1 MRQIKITKGALA
13 YAELILVVLIW
24 SFSPI
29 VSNLG
34 IVKDNYSPGMII
46 AMRSLFAVL
55 ALALI
60 NGKRLKK
67 IDKEHLKWAVPSG
80 FILGTASIC
89 QMVGYRYGAGPGE
102 SAVLE
107 NLALIVIPILL
118 FVFVKQKPT
127 WTKILAAV
135 LCFIGS
141 AIIALAGSEGDLLSV
156 SLGKW
161 LACLSGILYGA
172 NFVITGTYAKKLDS
186 GVFVFIQIAVQT
198 LAAFAYAFIGEKILL
213 AKESIFVCSLELA
226 PLLTVAALGIIA
238 TGICWTL
245 RAHCLK
251 KIPVMIAS
259 VIMPFSTVL
268 TGVWSLIGGLEP
280 FTWNLLIGGVI
291 VVGAILLAQL
301 GDKGEEELAE
311 DCSQDMPEE
320 TPLTKE
326 NE

>member
-1 MRQIKITKGALA
+1 MKITKGAWA
-13 YAELILVVLIW
+13 YVELILVVLIW

-29 VSNLG
+29 ISNLE

-46 AMRSLFAVL
+46 ALRSLFAVL
-55 ALALI
+55 ALAVI
-60 NGKRLKK
+60 NGKRLMK
-67 IDKEHLKWAVPSG
+67 INKEYLKWAVPSG
-80 FILGTASIC
+80 FILGAASIC

-141 AIIALAGSEGDLLSV
+141 AIIALAGTAGDLLSV

-186 GVFVFIQIAVQT
+186 GVFVFVQIAVQT
-198 LAAFAYAFIGEKILL
+198 LTALTYVFIGEQILL
-213 AKESIFVCSLELA
+213 AKENVFVCSLELA
-226 PLLTVAALGIIA
+226 PLLTVAALGILA

-291 VVGAILLAQL
+291 VVGAILLAQF
-301 GDKGEEELAE
+301 GDKGEEQSAE
-311 DCSQDMPEE
+311 EA
-320 TPLTKE
+320 PLDEVEKKE
-326 NE
+326 

>member
-1 MRQIKITKGALA
+1 MSQMKITKGAWA
-13 YAELILVVLIW
+13 YVELILVVLIW

-29 VSNLG
+29 ISNFE

-46 AMRSLFAVL
+46 ALRSLFAVL
-55 ALALI
+55 ALAVI
-60 NGKRLKK
+60 NGKRLMK
-67 IDKEHLKWAVPSG
+67 INKECLKWAVPSG
-80 FILGTASIC
+80 FILGAASIC

-141 AIIALAGSEGDLLSV
+141 AIIALAGSAGDLLSV

-186 GVFVFIQIAVQT
+186 GVFVFVQIAVQT
-198 LAAFAYAFIGEKILL
+198 LTAFAYVFIGEQILL
-213 AKESIFVCSLELA
+213 AKENVFVCSLELA
-226 PLLTVAALGIIA
+226 PLLTVAALGILA

-268 TGVWSLIGGLEP
+268 TGIWSLIGGLEP

-291 VVGAILLAQL
+291 VVGAMLLAQF
-301 GDKGEEELAE
+301 GDKGEEQSAE
-311 DCSQDMPEE
+311 EA
-320 TPLTKE
+320 PLDEVEKKE
-326 NE
+326 

>member
-1 MRQIKITKGALA
+1 MKITKGAWA
-13 YAELILVVLIW
+13 YVELILVVLIW

-29 VSNLG
+29 ISNLE

-46 AMRSLFAVL
+46 ALRSLFAVL
-55 ALALI
+55 ALAVI
-60 NGKRLKK
+60 NGKRLIK
-67 IDKEHLKWAVPSG
+67 INKEYLKWAVPSG
-80 FILGTASIC
+80 FILGAASIC

-141 AIIALAGSEGDLLSV
+141 AIIALAGTAGDLLSV

-186 GVFVFIQIAVQT
+186 GVFVFVQIAVQT
-198 LAAFAYAFIGEKILL
+198 LTAFAYVFIGEQILL
-213 AKESIFVCSLELA
+213 AKENVFICSLELA
-226 PLLTVAALGIIA
+226 PLLTVAALGILA

-268 TGVWSLIGGLEP
+268 TGIWSLIGGLEP
-280 FTWNLLIGGVI
+280 FTWNLFIGGVI
-291 VVGAILLAQL
+291 VVGAILLAQF
-301 GDKGEEELAE
+301 GDKGEEQSAE
-311 DCSQDMPEE
+311 EA
-320 TPLTKE
+320 PLDEAEKKE
-326 NE
+326 

>member
-1 MRQIKITKGALA
+1 MSQMKITKGAWA
-13 YAELILVVLIW
+13 YVELILVVLIW

-29 VSNLG
+29 ISNLE

-46 AMRSLFAVL
+46 ALRSLFAVL
-55 ALALI
+55 ALAVI
-60 NGKRLKK
+60 NGKRLIK
-67 IDKEHLKWAVPSG
+67 INKEYLKWAVPSG
-80 FILGTASIC
+80 FILGAASIC

-141 AIIALAGSEGDLLSV
+141 AIIALAGTAGDLLSV

-186 GVFVFIQIAVQT
+186 GVFVFVQIAVQT
-198 LAAFAYAFIGEKILL
+198 LTALTYVFIGEQILL
-213 AKESIFVCSLELA
+213 AKENVFVCSLELA
-226 PLLTVAALGIIA
+226 PLLTVAALGILA

-291 VVGAILLAQL
+291 VVGAILLAQF
-301 GDKGEEELAE
+301 GDKGEEQSAE
-311 DCSQDMPEE
+311 EA
-320 TPLTKE
+320 PLDEVEKKE
-326 NE
+326 

>member
-1 MRQIKITKGALA
+1 MRQIKITKVAWA

-46 AMRSLFAVL
+46 AMRSLFAML
-55 ALALI
+55 ALAVI

-67 IDKEHLKWAVPSG
+67 IDKEHLKSALPSG
-80 FILGTASIC
+80 FILGVASIG

-141 AIIALAGSEGDLLSV
+141 AIIALAGSAGDLLSV

-161 LACLSGILYGA
+161 LACLAGILYGV
-172 NFVITGTYAKKLDS
+172 NFVITGTCVKKLDS
-186 GVFVFIQIAVQT
+186 GLFVFIQVTIQAI
-198 LAAFAYAFIGEKILL
+198 AAFAYAFIGEKILL
-213 AKESIFVCSLELA
+213 AKENIFVCSFDFA
-226 PLLTVAALGIIA
+226 PLLTIAALGIIA

-245 RAHCLK
+245 RAHCMK
-251 KIPVMIAS
+251 KIPVMIVS
-259 VIMPFSTVL
+259 VIMPFATVL
-268 TGVWSLIGGLEP
+268 TGLWSLIGGLES
-280 FTWNLLIGGVI
+280 FTWNFLIGSVI
-291 VVGAILLAQL
+291 VVAAILLAQL
-301 GDKGEEELAE
+301 GDKGKEQAAEE
-311 DCSQDMPEE
+311 SPEE
-320 TPLTKE
+320 TLLAEK

>member
-1 MRQIKITKGALA
+1 MSQMKITKGAWA
-13 YAELILVVLIW
+13 YVELILVVLIW

-29 VSNLG
+29 ISNLE

-46 AMRSLFAVL
+46 ALRSLFAVL
-55 ALALI
+55 ALAVI
-60 NGKRLKK
+60 NGKRLMK
-67 IDKEHLKWAVPSG
+67 INKEYLKWAVPSG
-80 FILGTASIC
+80 FILGAASIC

-141 AIIALAGSEGDLLSV
+141 AIIALAGTAGDLLSV

-186 GVFVFIQIAVQT
+186 GVFVFVQITVQT
-198 LAAFAYAFIGEKILL
+198 LTAFAYVFIGEQILL
-213 AKESIFVCSLELA
+213 AKENVFVCSLELA
-226 PLLTVAALGIIA
+226 PLLTVAALGILA

-268 TGVWSLIGGLEP
+268 TGIWSLIGGLEP

-291 VVGAILLAQL
+291 VVGAILLAQF
-301 GDKGEEELAE
+301 GDKGEEQSAE
-311 DCSQDMPEE
+311 EA
-320 TPLTKE
+320 PLDEVEKKD
-326 NE
+326 

>member
-1 MRQIKITKGALA
+1 MSQMKITKGAWA
-13 YAELILVVLIW
+13 YVELILVVLIW

-29 VSNLG
+29 ISNLE

-46 AMRSLFAVL
+46 ALRSLFAVL
-55 ALALI
+55 ALAVI
-60 NGKRLKK
+60 NGKRLMK
-67 IDKEHLKWAVPSG
+67 INKEYLKWAVPSG
-80 FILGTASIC
+80 FILGAASIC

-141 AIIALAGSEGDLLSV
+141 AIIALAGTAGDLLSV

-186 GVFVFIQIAVQT
+186 GVFVFVQIAVQT
-198 LAAFAYAFIGEKILL
+198 LTALTYVFIGEQILL
-213 AKESIFVCSLELA
+213 AKENVFVCSLELA
-226 PLLTVAALGIIA
+226 PLLTVAALGILA

-291 VVGAILLAQL
+291 VVGAILLAQF
-301 GDKGEEELAE
+301 GDKGEEQSAE
-311 DCSQDMPEE
+311 EA
-320 TPLTKE
+320 PLDEVEKKE
-326 NE
+326 

>member
-1 MRQIKITKGALA
+1 MSQMKITKGAWA
-13 YAELILVVLIW
+13 YVELILVVLIW

-29 VSNLG
+29 ISNLE

-46 AMRSLFAVL
+46 ALRSLFAVL
-55 ALALI
+55 ALAVI
-60 NGKRLKK
+60 NGKRLMK
-67 IDKEHLKWAVPSG
+67 INKEYLKWAVPSG
-80 FILGTASIC
+80 FILGAASIC

-141 AIIALAGSEGDLLSV
+141 AIIALAGTAGDLLSV

-186 GVFVFIQIAVQT
+186 GVFVFVQIAVQT
-198 LAAFAYAFIGEKILL
+198 LTAFAYVFIGEQILL
-213 AKESIFVCSLELA
+213 AKENVFICSLELA
-226 PLLTVAALGIIA
+226 PLLTVAALGILA

-268 TGVWSLIGGLEP
+268 TGIWSLIGGLEP

-291 VVGAILLAQL
+291 VVGAILLAQF
-301 GDKGEEELAE
+301 GDKGEEQSAE
-311 DCSQDMPEE
+311 EV
-320 TPLTKE
+320 PLDEVEKKE
-326 NE
+326 

>member
-1 MRQIKITKGALA
+1 MSQMKITKGAWA
-13 YAELILVVLIW
+13 YVELILVVLIW

-29 VSNLG
+29 ISNLE

-46 AMRSLFAVL
+46 ALRSLFAVL
-55 ALALI
+55 ALAVI
-60 NGKRLKK
+60 NGKRLMK
-67 IDKEHLKWAVPSG
+67 INKEYLKWAVPSG
-80 FILGTASIC
+80 FILGAASIC

-141 AIIALAGSEGDLLSV
+141 AIIALAGSAGDLLSV

-186 GVFVFIQIAVQT
+186 GVFVFVQITVQT
-198 LAAFAYAFIGEKILL
+198 LTAFAYVFIGEQILL
-213 AKESIFVCSLELA
+213 AKENVFVCSLELA
-226 PLLTVAALGIIA
+226 PLLTVAALGILA

-268 TGVWSLIGGLEP
+268 TGIWSLIGGLEP

-291 VVGAILLAQL
+291 VVGAILLAQF
-301 GDKGEEELAE
+301 GDKGEEQSAE
-311 DCSQDMPEE
+311 EA
-320 TPLTKE
+320 PLDEVEKKE
-326 NE
+326 

>member
-1 MRQIKITKGALA
+1 MSQMKITKGAWA
-13 YAELILVVLIW
+13 YVELILVVLIW

-29 VSNLG
+29 ISNLE

-46 AMRSLFAVL
+46 ALRSLFAVL
-55 ALALI
+55 ALAVI
-60 NGKRLKK
+60 NGKRLMK
-67 IDKEHLKWAVPSG
+67 INKEYLKWAVPSG
-80 FILGTASIC
+80 FILGAASIC

-141 AIIALAGSEGDLLSV
+141 AIIALAGTAGDLLSV

-186 GVFVFIQIAVQT
+186 GVFVFVQIAVQT
-198 LAAFAYAFIGEKILL
+198 LTAFAYVFIGEQILL
-213 AKESIFVCSLELA
+213 AKENVFVCSLELA
-226 PLLTVAALGIIA
+226 PLLTVAALGILA

-268 TGVWSLIGGLEP
+268 TGIWSLIGGLEP

-291 VVGAILLAQL
+291 VVGAILLAQF
-301 GDKGEEELAE
+301 GDKGEEQSAE
-311 DCSQDMPEE
+311 EV
-320 TPLTKE
+320 PLDEVEKKE
-326 NE
+326 

>member
-1 MRQIKITKGALA
+1 MSQMKITKGAWA
-13 YAELILVVLIW
+13 YVELILVVLIW

-29 VSNLG
+29 ISNLE

-46 AMRSLFAVL
+46 ALRSLFAVL
-55 ALALI
+55 ALAVI
-60 NGKRLKK
+60 NGKRLIK
-67 IDKEHLKWAVPSG
+67 INKEYLKWAVPSG
-80 FILGTASIC
+80 FILGAASIC

-141 AIIALAGSEGDLLSV
+141 AIIALAGTAGDLLSV

-186 GVFVFIQIAVQT
+186 GVFVFVQIAVQT
-198 LAAFAYAFIGEKILL
+198 LTAFAYVFIGEQILL
-213 AKESIFVCSLELA
+213 AKENVFVCNLELA
-226 PLLTVAALGIIA
+226 PFLTVAALGILA

-251 KIPVMIAS
+251 RIPVMIAS

-268 TGVWSLIGGLEP
+268 TGIWSLIGGLEP

-291 VVGAILLAQL
+291 VVGAILLAQF
-301 GDKGEEELAE
+301 GDKGEEQSAE
-311 DCSQDMPEE
+311 EA
-320 TPLTKE
+320 PLDEVEKKE
-326 NE
+326 